1 MHQQVVPTTPQP
13 EHLFNVISITDD
25 AININAQTP
34 YSAIIHLF
42 TTFVIMDMERDY
54 KLDTA
59 KGVMILLVV
68 LGHFIEVSAGW
79 NSVYGNAIME
89 VIFMVHMPAFIFM
102 AGMTFNRNK
111 WKIRTLQILTLYVFL
126 QVVYSSFFLL
136 NGTMSIYEFI
146 LKPYRLLWFLVSLAS
161 FYVIC
166 GILNPG
172 YKSLISF
179 SMCSCL
185 VGYASISSYE
195 MSWVRTIVFLPF
207 FVSGYLCKTTS
218 SVIFAKKKILIPLSV
233 IAIALTITYQVGY
246 KLWFGVYRFDEMG
259 YGLIDGPLNR
269 LFALACS
276 ISLTLSV
283 ISLMPKKDNIIAMAG
298 RKSLSIYA
306 YHGFSVIVV
315 GKIISM
321 YFPSVNEITLIAF
334 SIALTLFTSAVIC
347 LLPLESLTRK
357 VMDLPLKIKAS
368 TKPMKDINIKQ

>member
-1 MHQQVVPTTPQP
+1 MHQQVVPTTLQP

-146 LKPYRLLWFLVSLAS
+146 LKPYWLLWFLVSLAS

-218 SVIFAKKKILIPLSV
+218 S
-233 IAIALTITYQVGY
+233 G
-246 KLWFGVYRFDEMG
+246 
-259 YGLIDGPLNR
+259 
-269 LFALACS
+269 
-276 ISLTLSV
+276 
-283 ISLMPKKDNIIAMAG
+283 
-298 RKSLSIYA
+298 
-306 YHGFSVIVV
+306 
-315 GKIISM
+315 
-321 YFPSVNEITLIAF
+321 
-334 SIALTLFTSAVIC
+334 
-347 LLPLESLTRK
+347 
-357 VMDLPLKIKAS
+357 
-368 TKPMKDINIKQ
+368 